1 MSTQAREGY
10 LARATDED
18 DVEGHAMPTR
28 EGFVRSRETDEDDVE
43 GHSMQAHEDYGPTPG
58 EGFLARATEDE
69 DDVEGHGFSLS
80 TRGE

>member
-1 MSTQAREGY
+1 MSSTAREGFMTV
-10 LARATDED
+10 RATDED
-18 DVEGHAMPTR
+18 DVEGHSALAR
-28 EGFVRSRETDEDDVE
+28 EGFANATPEDDVE
-43 GHSMQAHEDYGPTPG
+43 GHSITIREGYGPTPG